1 MKAQHKHALATLHSQ
16 LEEEKADE
24 ESRIEEDR
32 RALLKSLSQKVGTEF
47 LVVMH
52 QTLLYC
58 FLPLF
63 SILKTTHSA

>member
-16 LEEEKADE
+16 QEEEKADE

-47 LVVMH
+47 FVVIH
-52 QTLLYC
+52 PILLQC
-58 FLPLF
+58 FSSVF
-63 SILKTTHSA
+63 SIFKTTHSA